1 MEFRIASHILTFQAV
16 LGSHSKSRCLVY
28 TILSD
33 VWIYK
38 SFEFL
43 RGTKGFS
50 CDSPCKCLG
59 YILQTDVG
67 LFKILSS
74 RGFIFFHTLN
84 LPYAE
89 VWFTLFFSSFSI
101 YPLVSY
107 FSYCYSPSGVSLSLS
122 IKRLDSYT
130 PSI

>member
-1 MEFRIASHILTFQAV
+1 MFGF
-16 LGSHSKSRCLVY
+16 
-28 TILSD
+28 
-33 VWIYK
+33 YK

-89 VWFTLFFSSFSI
+89 VWFTLFFFIIFHLPFGFIFFLLLLSKRGFLVTLHKEARFIYSKHITLSATKKVVPFSALI
-101 YPLVSY
+101 SVVENHGYY
-107 FSYCYSPSGVSLSLS
+107 E
-122 IKRLDSYT
+122 I
-130 PSI
+130 